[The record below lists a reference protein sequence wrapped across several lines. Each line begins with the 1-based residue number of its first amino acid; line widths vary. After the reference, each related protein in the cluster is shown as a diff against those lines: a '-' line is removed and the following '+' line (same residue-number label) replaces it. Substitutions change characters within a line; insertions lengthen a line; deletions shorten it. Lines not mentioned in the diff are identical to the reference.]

1 MAKNGS
7 SGISASRLR
16 DLLHAQPGHEH
27 LDVESRGAQLTI
39 FTVEDDQNVPLA
51 RLTLLPRGE
60 YGLSLM
66 WHTGRWERLPVVGT
80 AASIV
85 DVLLRDFADLLAPP
99 ARQPS

>member
-1 MAKNGS
+1 MAKS
-7 SGISASRLR
+7 AFSGISASGLR
-16 DLLHAQPGHEH
+16 DLLHAQPGHGH

-39 FTVEDDQNVPLA
+39 FSIEDDQKVPLA

-85 DVLLRDFADLLAPP
+85 DVLLRDFDDLLAPP
-99 ARQPS
+99 TAEPS